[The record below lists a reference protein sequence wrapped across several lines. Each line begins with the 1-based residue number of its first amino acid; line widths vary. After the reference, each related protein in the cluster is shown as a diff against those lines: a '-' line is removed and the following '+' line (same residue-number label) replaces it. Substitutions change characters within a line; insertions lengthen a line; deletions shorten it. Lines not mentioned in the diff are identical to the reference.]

1 MKDLYT
7 NRRKHMNIIKTDEN
21 YIRSTL
27 VRRERDAH
35 KGDFGKVLVF
45 AGSPGMAGAAVLC
58 ARGALYGGAGL
69 VRFLVD
75 SYNSPVF
82 MVLQSA
88 VPEATCLIYDK
99 RLDLSEYSAIAIGPG
114 LGKGEDMKSI
124 LGDILDR
131 SNTNLVIDAD
141 GLNFISADEALA
153 EKVRSYP
160 GTVIMTPHIGE
171 ARRLLGRDDE
181 IKSQEQR
188 IAALCEISEKYNS
201 VVLLKGSET
210 LVGCPA
216 LGEEIYQNTTGNPGM
231 ATGGSGDV
239 LTGVIAALCAQGY
252 SPLDSTRIGAFVHG
266 LAGDIAAE
274 TYGEISLLSSNIT
287 AFIPVALKRYY
298 PKD

>member
-1 MKDLYT
+1 MKIT
-7 NRRKHMNIIKTDEN
+7 VTDEN

-27 VRRERDAH
+27 VRRDRDAH

-88 VPEATCLIYDK
+88 VPEATCRIYDS
-99 RLDLSEYSAIAIGPG
+99 RMDLTEYTAIAIGPG
-114 LGKGEDMKSI
+114 LGKAPEMRII
-124 LGDILDR
+124 LADILDR
-131 SNTNLVIDAD
+131 SETTLVIDAD
-141 GLNFISADEALA
+141 GLNFISADAELA

-160 GTVIMTPHIGE
+160 GSVIMTPHIGE

-181 IKSQEQR
+181 IKTQEQR
-188 IAALCEISEKYNS
+188 IAALCEISEKYNA
-201 VVLLKGSET
+201 VVLLKGAET
-210 LVGCPA
+210 LI
-216 LGEEIYQNTTGNPGM
+216 GEISHSDEIFQNSTGNPGM

-252 SPLDSTRIGAFVHG
+252 SPIDSARIGAFVHG
-266 LAGDIAAE
+266 MAGDLAAE
-274 TYGEISLLSSNIT
+274 NYGEISLLSSNIT

>member
-1 MKDLYT
+1 
-7 NRRKHMNIIKTDEN
+7 MNITITDEN

-27 VRRERDAH
+27 VRRDRDAH

-88 VPEATCLIYDK
+88 VPEATCRIYDS
-99 RLDLSEYSAIAIGPG
+99 RMDLTEYTAIAIGPG
-114 LGKGEDMKSI
+114 LGKAPEMRNI
-124 LGDILDR
+124 LYDILDR
-131 SNTNLVIDAD
+131 SETTLVIDAD
-141 GLNFISADEALA
+141 GLNLIAADEELA
-153 EKVRSYP
+153 EKTRNYP
-160 GTVIMTPHIGE
+160 GSVIMTPHIGE

-181 IKSQEQR
+181 IKTQEQR
-188 IAALCEISEKYNS
+188 IAALRGISEKYNAI
-201 VVLLKGSET
+201 VLLKGSET
-210 LVGCPA
+210 LIGDISHSD
-216 LGEEIYQNTTGNPGM
+216 EIFQNSTGNPGM

-252 SPLDSTRIGAFVHG
+252 SPVDSARIGAFVHG
-266 LAGDIAAE
+266 MAGDLAAE
-274 TYGEISLLSSNIT
+274 SYGEISLLSSNIT